1 MGHSVRLACLRHAA
15 SVHPEPGSNS
25 PKKLYFYII
34 YFVKLISDF
43 EFKNWRFAQFSKII
57 SACLSSAL
65 PIYHLIIGKSSTFC
79 IFIRP
84 FFQPFK
90 MLSFLKYCSNIS
102 NQNIIVKRFFLFFY
116 FFTIL
121 CKIRPNVSTY
131 LGWHTSFDSTL
142 LGWQCFVFCFFNSLY
157 YIIFYL

>member
-1 MGHSVRLACLRHAA
+1 MNYPVLAVVSNCCPSLWGRLPTCYSPVCHWVEIQFHLCASTLISLGHSVRLACLRHAA

-84 FFQPFK
+84 FFSA
-90 MLSFLKYCSNIS
+90 L
-102 NQNIIVKRFFLFFY
+102 
-116 FFTIL
+116 
-121 CKIRPNVSTY
+121 
-131 LGWHTSFDSTL
+131 
-142 LGWQCFVFCFFNSLY
+142 
-157 YIIFYL
+157 